1 MTSNYRKK
9 KSAVEYGI
17 KVGNAEKVISNLG
30 DKTNYIVSYRNLRC
44 QTSKQTKK
52 VF

>member
-1 MTSNYRKK
+1 MTSNYRK

-44 QTSKQTKK
+44 
-52 VF
+52 